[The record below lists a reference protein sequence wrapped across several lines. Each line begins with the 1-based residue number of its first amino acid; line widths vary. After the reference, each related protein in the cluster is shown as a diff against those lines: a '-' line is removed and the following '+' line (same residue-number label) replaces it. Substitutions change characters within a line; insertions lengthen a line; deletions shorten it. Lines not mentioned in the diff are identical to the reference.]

1 MIAGPTTDTPAHRL
15 EYAAISLRIRCGALM
30 LGALLAL
37 CLVAVCRP
45 ARACSVCGCDDP
57 LVAVGDSSPNV
68 GALRLALAFSAVTAS
83 ARSDDDPQVTE
94 RLTRMTL
101 SPTVVYSPL
110 SGFNAVLSVPLL
122 RNRYSASGRD
132 EQISATLWGL
142 GDAELSVRY
151 FIWRDVDF
159 AARRR
164 QNVAISVGTS
174 MPTGRTDATQNGA
187 RLDEH
192 AQLGRGA
199 FGPFVAALY
208 AFHQDPWNLSLDA
221 TGRTFTT
228 NHYDYRYGSAALWN
242 VALQFRVLEPFVLHA
257 GLNGRYAV
265 RDRQAG
271 EVQENTGGFVLQ
283 AVPGALFQIA
293 DGLWLQARVEI
304 PFFKQLFGVQTLGP
318 TYFAVV
324 QWAPMAD

>member
-1 MIAGPTTDTPAHRL
+1 MKLAPVV
-15 EYAAISLRIRCGALM
+15 GAL
-30 LGALLAL
+30 ATL
-37 CLVAVCRP
+37 CVVAVCRP

-57 LVAVGDSSPNV
+57 LVAVGDSSPKS
-68 GALRLALAFSAVTAS
+68 GAVRLALSFSAVTAS
-83 ARSDDDPQVTE
+83 ARSDDDPAVTE

-110 SGFNAVLSVPLL
+110 DRFNVVLSVPLL
-122 RNRYSASGRD
+122 RNRYRASGPD

-142 GDAELSVRY
+142 GDAELSARY
-151 FIWRDVDF
+151 FFWKGVDF

-164 QNVAISVGTS
+164 QNIAISAGTS
-174 MPTGRTDATQNGA
+174 TPTGRTDATQNGA

-199 FGPFVAALY
+199 FGPFLAALY
-208 AFHQDPWNLSLDA
+208 AFHEDPWNLTVDA
-221 TGRTFTT
+221 TVRTFST
-228 NHYDYRYGSAALWN
+228 NHYDYHYGSAALWN
-242 VALQFRVLEPFVLHA
+242 VALQFRVLESFALHA

-271 EVQENTGGFVLQ
+271 DVQENTGGFVLQ
-283 AVPGALFQIA
+283 AVPGALLQLV

-304 PFFKQLFGVQTLGP
+304 PFVKQLFGVQTLGP

-324 QWAPMAD
+324 QWTPMAD